1 MRWCLVELSMSY
13 SNPTEIHG
21 RISDLAAAQGIK
33 SPPHALDGEMIDNT
47 ADPD

>member
-21 RISDLAAAQGIK
+21 RISDLAAAAEWPPQG
-33 SPPHALDGEMIDNT
+33 AWTL
-47 ADPD
+47 